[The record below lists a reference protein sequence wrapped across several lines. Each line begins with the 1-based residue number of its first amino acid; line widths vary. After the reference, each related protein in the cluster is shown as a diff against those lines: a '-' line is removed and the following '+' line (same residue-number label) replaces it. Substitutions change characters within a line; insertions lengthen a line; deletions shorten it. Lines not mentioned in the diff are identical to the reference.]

1 MRLRRGFSLVE
12 LLMSFALL
20 GLVIVLLLNLFPSSI
35 AAVRLGEQRYR
46 AQTMASSLL
55 EQKMSVPFSQLLVGT
70 RVTLPVQQFEGVD
83 YQSRLEVDKVTGSDP
98 AVLRSVRVSVEWTV
112 RGMTRREVRE
122 VLMHRLPSQL

>member
-1 MRLRRGFSLVE
+1 
-12 LLMSFALL
+12 MSFALL